1 MSKAKMAVAASLALV
16 ASGFTAQAADPQG
29 WQFEITPMAWL
40 AGMEGDGTVRG
51 KDFEFDKGFSDL
63 IDSVDMA
70 GGLFGTAQYD
80 RYLFWAQ
87 LDFISA
93 STDNL
98 DVEDQPKR
106 AEVDSDLFLGEAA
119 VGYQVDG
126 WAKDQTIDI
135 LFGVRVARI
144 ETGLSIDRGAALE
157 DDSTMVDPML
167 VIRPSVPV
175 LPSKIKGLSFNGT
188 MAIGGGADADMVYEL
203 QPQFQYD
210 ASENLSIRLGYRRVG
225 YKFDGEGDNK
235 LDMQMAGL
243 ILGAGFRF

>member
-16 ASGFTAQAADPQG
+16 ASGFTAQAAEPQG
-29 WQFEITPMAWL
+29 WQFEITPLAWL

-51 KDFEFDKGFSDL
+51 KDFEFEKGFSDL

-70 GGLFGTAQYD
+70 GGLLGTAQYD
-80 RYLFWAQ
+80 RYLIWAQ
-87 LDFISA
+87 MDFISA

-126 WAKDQTIDI
+126 WAKDQTID
-135 LFGVRVARI
+135 LLLGVRVARI
-144 ETGLSIDRGAALE
+144 ETGLSIDRGASLE
-157 DDSTMVDPML
+157 DDSTLVDPML

-175 LPSKIKGLSFNGT
+175 LPSMIKGLSFNGT
-188 MAIGGGADADMVYEL
+188 MAIGGGGDADLVYEL

-210 ASENLSIRLGYRRVG
+210 AGTNLSIRFGYRRVG

-243 ILGAGFRF
+243 ILGAGFKF